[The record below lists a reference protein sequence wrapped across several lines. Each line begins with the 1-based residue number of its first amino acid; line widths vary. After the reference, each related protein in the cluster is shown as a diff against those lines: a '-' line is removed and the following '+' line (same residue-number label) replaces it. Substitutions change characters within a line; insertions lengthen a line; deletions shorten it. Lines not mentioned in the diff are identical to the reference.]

1 MKVAIVQL
9 DANGDCLYATTI
21 ARQIKHDYPGCHLTW
36 WISSRCRNLLT
47 GNPYVDE
54 LVSVDLSDWSNVS
67 RDIIWTLAMRQIVRR
82 QTGPDPYD
90 RIWTPQVYPDNFRRF
105 DGTVRPSM
113 FRGYDRPITVPID
126 PIIALT
132 PEEESRAAAYAAEHS
147 LSAKGRVVLFEC
159 SSNSMQSHV
168 TPDFAK
174 EVARLSAAAKEDIF
188 FLLST
193 MQPLGDDLPPNAVS
207 AASLTMRENLALL
220 DHCSDFIGCGS
231 GLTVVATCDR
241 AKKVPIIQIL
251 DSGRSVL
258 GSFHHDF
265 SYWGKPTDMLIEL
278 ADATPEEA
286 FACLRRCQSSGM
298 QGAIAEFHRP
308 VPVTFDFLHSI
319 SDYLIERGQYLDA
332 AESLAHTYRRY
343 PERPELLNYARRNLL
358 PLCQL
363 DGSFRLSGGMRQ
375 WQFVEESF
383 S

>member
-1 MKVAIVQL
+1 MKAALVQL

-21 ARQIKHDYPGCHLTW
+21 ARQIKQDYADCHLTW
-36 WISSRCRNLLT
+36 WISSRCRNLII

-54 LVSVDLSDWSNVS
+54 VVSVDLADWTNVS
-67 RDIIWTLAMRQIVRR
+67 RDIIWTLATREIVRR

-126 PIIALT
+126 PIIVLT
-132 PEEESRAAAYAAEHS
+132 PEEEFRAAEYAAAHS
-147 LSAKGRVVLFEC
+147 LSSKGRVVLFEC
-159 SSNSMQSHV
+159 SSNSKQSHV

-174 EVARLSAAAKEDIF
+174 EVARLSKAANGDFF

-193 MQPLGDDLPPNAVS
+193 MEPLGDDLPSNAVS

-220 DHCSDFIGCGS
+220 DHCTDFIGCGS
-231 GLTVVATCDR
+231 GLTVVATCGR
-241 AKKVPIIQIL
+241 AKKVPILQIL

-258 GSFHHDF
+258 GSFYHDF
-265 SYWGKPTDMLIEL
+265 NYWGKPTDMLIEL
-278 ADATPEEA
+278 CDATPAETFE
-286 FACLRRCQSSGM
+286 CLCRCHDSGLK
-298 QGAIAEFHRP
+298 GAIADFHRP
-308 VPVTFDFLHSI
+308 VPVTFDFLYSI
-319 SDYLIERGQYLDA
+319 SEYLIVRGQYLDA
-332 AESLAHTYRRY
+332 AESLAHTFRRY
-343 PERPELLNYARRNLL
+343 PARLELLKFVHRDIL
-358 PLCQL
+358 PLCPL
-363 DGSFRLSGGMRQ
+363 DASFYLPGGIRQ

>member
-1 MKVAIVQL
+1 MKAALVQL
-9 DANGDCLYATTI
+9 DANGDCLYVTTI
-21 ARQIKHDYPGCHLTW
+21 ARQIKQDYPGCHLTW
-36 WISSRCRNLLT
+36 WISSRCSHLLKE
-47 GNPYVDE
+47 NPYVDE
-54 LVSVDLSDWSNVS
+54 VVSVDLSDWTNTS
-67 RDIIWTLAMRQIVRR
+67 RDIIWTLTTRELGRR

-90 RIWTPQVYPDNFRRF
+90 RVWTPQVYPDNFRRF

-132 PEEESRAAAYAAEHS
+132 PEEESRAAEYAVQHS
-147 LSAKGRVVLFEC
+147 LSTKGRVVLFEC

-193 MQPLGDDLPPNAVS
+193 MQPLGDDLPANAVS

-220 DHCSDFIGCGS
+220 DHCTDFIGCGS

-241 AKKVPIIQIL
+241 AKRVPNLQIL
-251 DSGRSVL
+251 DSSRSVL

-278 ADATPEEA
+278 CDATTVEV
-286 FACLRRCQSSGM
+286 FDCLRRCNGSGLKA
-298 QGAIAEFHRP
+298 AIADFHRP
-308 VPVTFDFLHSI
+308 VPVTFDFLYSI
-319 SDYLIERGQYLDA
+319 SEYLIVRGQYLDA
-332 AESLAHTYRRY
+332 AESLAHTFRRY
-343 PERPELLNYARRNLL
+343 SDRPELLSFARREVL
-358 PLCQL
+358 PLCPLDASFQL
-363 DGSFRLSGGMRQ
+363 PGGMRQ
-375 WQFVEESF
+375 WQFIEECF

>member
-1 MKVAIVQL
+1 MKVALVQL
-9 DANGDCLYATTI
+9 DANGDCLYATTL
-21 ARQIKHDYPGCHLTW
+21 ARQIKQDYPGCHLTW

-54 LVSVDLSDWSNVS
+54 VVSVDLSDWTNAS
-67 RDIIWTLAMRQIVRR
+67 RDIIWNLATREIGRR

-132 PEEESRAAAYAAEHS
+132 PEEESRAAEYAVEHN

-159 SSNSMQSHV
+159 SSNSRQSHV
-168 TPDFAK
+168 TPEYAK
-174 EVARLSAAAKEDIF
+174 EVARLSAAAQEDIF

-193 MQPLGDDLPPNAVS
+193 MQPLGDDLPANALS

-220 DHCSDFIGCGS
+220 DHCTDFIGCGS

-241 AKKVPIIQIL
+241 AKRVPNLQIL
-251 DSGRSVL
+251 DSSRSVL

-265 SYWGKPTDMLIEL
+265 SYWGKPTDTIIEL
-278 ADATPEEA
+278 CDATPAETFE
-286 FACLRRCQSSGM
+286 CLRRCHGC
-298 QGAIAEFHRP
+298 GLKAAIAEFHRP

-319 SDYLIERGQYLDA
+319 SEYLIVRGQYLDA
-332 AESLAHTYRRY
+332 AESLAHTFRRY
-343 PERPELLNYARRNLL
+343 SDRPELLSFARREVL
-358 PLCQL
+358 PLCPL
-363 DGSFRLSGGMRQ
+363 DASFHLPGGMRQ
-375 WQFVEESF
+375 WQFVEECF

>member
-1 MKVAIVQL
+1 MKAALVQL

-21 ARQIKHDYPGCHLTW
+21 ARQIKQDYPGCHLTW
-36 WISSRCRNLLT
+36 WISSRCSNLLT

-54 LVSVDLSDWSNVS
+54 VVSVDLLDWSNVS

-82 QTGPDPYD
+82 QAGPDPYD

-126 PIIALT
+126 PIIVLT
-132 PEEESRAAAYAAEHS
+132 PEEESRVAAYAAQHN

-168 TPDFAK
+168 TPEFAK

-193 MQPLGDDLPPNAVS
+193 MQPLGDDLPANAVS
-207 AASLTMRENLALL
+207 AASLTMRENLVLL
-220 DHCSDFIGCGS
+220 DHCTDFIGCGS

-241 AKKVPIIQIL
+241 AKTVPILQVL

-265 SYWGKPTDMLIEL
+265 AYWGKPTDMLIEL
-278 ADATPEEA
+278 SDATPAETFE
-286 FACLRRCQSSGM
+286 CLRRCHGSGLK
-298 QGAIAEFHRP
+298 GVIAEFHRP
-308 VPVTFDFLHSI
+308 VPVTFDFLRTI

-332 AESLAHTYRRY
+332 AESLAHTFRRY
-343 PERPELLNYARRNLL
+343 PDRQELLDLARRTVL
-358 PLCQL
+358 PLCPL
-363 DGSFRLSGGMRQ
+363 DGSFRLPGGIRQ

>member
-1 MKVAIVQL
+1 MKVALVQL

-21 ARQIKHDYPGCHLTW
+21 ARQIKQDYPGCHLTW

-54 LVSVDLSDWSNVS
+54 VVSVDLSDWSNVS
-67 RDIIWTLAMRQIVRR
+67 RDIIWTLAMRQVVRR
-82 QTGPDPYD
+82 QTGPEPYD
-90 RIWTPQVYPDNFRRF
+90 RIWTPQVYPDNFCRF

-147 LSAKGRVVLFEC
+147 LLAKGRVVLFEC

-193 MQPLGDDLPPNAVS
+193 MQPLGGDLPANAVS

-220 DHCSDFIGCGS
+220 DHCTDFIGCGS

-241 AKKVPIIQIL
+241 AKKVPILQIL

-278 ADATPEEA
+278 GDATPEET
-286 FACLRRCQSSGM
+286 FACLRRCQGTGM
-298 QGAIAEFHRP
+298 QGAIEAFHRP
-308 VPVTFDFLHSI
+308 VPVTFDFLHTI

-343 PERPELLNYARRNLL
+343 PERPELLDYARRNLL
-358 PLCQL
+358 PLCPL
-363 DGSFRLSGGMRQ
+363 DGSFRLPGGMQQ

>member
-1 MKVAIVQL
+1 MKVALVQL

-21 ARQIKHDYPGCHLTW
+21 ARQIKQDYPSCHLTW
-36 WISSRCRNLLT
+36 WISSRCRNLLM

-54 LVSVDLSDWSNVS
+54 VVSVDLSDWTNVS
-67 RDIIWTLAMRQIVRR
+67 RDIIWTLAMRQIMRR

-132 PEEESRAAAYAAEHS
+132 PEEESRAADYAAQHR
-147 LSAKGRVVLFEC
+147 LSARGRVVLFEC

-193 MQPLGDDLPPNAVS
+193 MQPLGDDLPANAVS

-241 AKKVPIIQIL
+241 AKKVPILQIL

-278 ADATPEEA
+278 GDATPEET
-286 FACLRRCQSSGM
+286 FACLRRCQGSGM
-298 QGAIAEFHRP
+298 QAAIAEFHRP
-308 VPVTFDFLHSI
+308 VPVTFDFLHTI

-343 PERPELLNYARRNLL
+343 PDRPELLDYARRNLL
-358 PLCQL
+358 PLCPL
-363 DGSFRLSGGMRQ
+363 DGSFRLPGGMRQ
-375 WQFVEESF
+375 WHFVEESF

>member
-1 MKVAIVQL
+1 MKVALVQL

-21 ARQIKHDYPGCHLTW
+21 ARQIKNDCPGCHLTW
-36 WISSRCRNLLT
+36 WISSRCSHLLT

-54 LVSVDLSDWSNVS
+54 VVSVDLSDWTNES
-67 RDIIWTLAMRQIVRR
+67 RDIIWTLATREIVRR

-90 RIWTPQVYPDNFRRF
+90 RIWTSQVYPDNFRRF

-126 PIIALT
+126 PVIVLT
-132 PEEESRAAAYAAEHS
+132 PEEESRAAEYAAEHS
-147 LSAKGRVVLFEC
+147 LSVKGRVVLFEC
-159 SSNSMQSHV
+159 SSNSKQSHV
-168 TPDFAK
+168 TPDFAM

-193 MQPLGDDLPPNAVS
+193 MQPLGEDLPANAVS

-220 DHCSDFIGCGS
+220 DHCTDFIGCGS
-231 GLTVVATCDR
+231 GLTVVATCDGAR
-241 AKKVPIIQIL
+241 TVPNLQIL
-251 DSGRSVL
+251 DSSRSVL

-278 ADATPEEA
+278 CDATPAETFE
-286 FACLRRCQSSGM
+286 CLRRCHGSGLK
-298 QGAIAEFHRP
+298 GAISDFHRP

-319 SDYLIERGQYLDA
+319 SEYLIVRGQYLDA

-343 PERPELLNYARRNLL
+343 SERSELMDFARRNVL
-358 PLCQL
+358 PLCPL
-363 DGSFRLSGGMRQ
+363 DASFRLPGGMRQ
-375 WQFVEESF
+375 WQFVEECF
-383 S
+383 A